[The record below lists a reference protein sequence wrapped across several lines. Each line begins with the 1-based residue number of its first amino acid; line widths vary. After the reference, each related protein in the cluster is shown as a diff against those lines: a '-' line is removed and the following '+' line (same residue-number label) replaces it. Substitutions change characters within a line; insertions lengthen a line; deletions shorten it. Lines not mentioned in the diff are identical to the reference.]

1 MAYFNWTND
10 LSVGNAQI
18 DSDHKQ
24 LVDLVNKL
32 HDAMKAGKGNTV
44 LGDILAELIQYTAS
58 HFKREE
64 MLMQKISYTEYAEHK
79 AEHTKLVAE
88 VLELQA
94 RFKSGTST
102 LSVSVFNFL
111 SDWLRTHIK
120 SRDAKLGLAIAA
132 HR

>member
-10 LSVGNAQI
+10 LSVGNTQI

-32 HDAMKAGKGNTV
+32 HDAMKSGKGNTV
-44 LGDILAELIQYTAS
+44 LGEILADLIQYTSS

-64 MLMQKISYTEYAEHK
+64 MLMQKINYAEFAEHK
-79 AEHTKLVAE
+79 AEHTKLVGE
-88 VLELQA
+88 VLELQT
-94 RFKSGTST
+94 RFKTGATT

-120 SRDAKLGLAIAA
+120 SRDVKLAVAIAA
-132 HR
+132 IK